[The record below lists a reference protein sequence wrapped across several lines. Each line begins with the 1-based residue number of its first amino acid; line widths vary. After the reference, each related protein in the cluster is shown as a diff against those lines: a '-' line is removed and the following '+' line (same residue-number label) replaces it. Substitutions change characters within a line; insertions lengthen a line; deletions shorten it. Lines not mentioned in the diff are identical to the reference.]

1 MRVPTALTLLLL
13 TAAVTAPVQA
23 RDMDGGSEGYTQ
35 EQRDFVRG
43 AHSQNGIPCCDE
55 ADGYDV
61 QWFTKDDHYVV
72 ILDGP
77 DGKAMEFDVPPEA
90 VVKGPSPLPRARV
103 WYVNTVSYPGGKYI
117 RCFVPGAMY

>member
-13 TAAVTAPVQA
+13 TTPLSA

-55 ADGYDV
+55 ADG
-61 QWFTKDDHYVV
+61 
-72 ILDGP
+72 
-77 DGKAMEFDVPPEA
+77 
-90 VVKGPSPLPRARV
+90 
-103 WYVNTVSYPGGKYI
+103 
-117 RCFVPGAMY
+117 